1 MQQSVGFFWN
11 LTKIQPKK
19 RFWVANVSMV
29 RGNVP
34 KCISLLII
42 SATGK
47 GSNEAAK
54 LRYLIP
60 SSPSAFEITICQV
73 AHDIATN
80 NAKAIDDDEQ
90 QETSPKRCTKKS
102 VCTKDEYSISVCKSS
117 PVRLEIQSSKGNKIE
132 WQHGSIL

>member
-1 MQQSVGFFWN
+1 
-11 LTKIQPKK
+11 
-19 RFWVANVSMV
+19 MV

-60 SSPSAFEITICQV
+60 SSPSAFEVTICQV

-90 QETSPKRCTKKS
+90 QETSPKSCTKTS
-102 VCTKDEYSISVCKSS
+102 VCTKNVSTVFPHAK

-132 WQHGSIL
+132 RQHPLADPK